1 MSEEH
6 EAAGERQDMMGV
18 LLGKMALDREFITQD
33 QLREALMEQGSDV
46 EERGMARPLG
56 LILVAK
62 GYLSEPLL
70 LTLLEEQRALNLDP
84 ERSRKRD
91 HSLGQVLLKRGKIT
105 EEQLNECIRIQG
117 EAIEANAPEIPRIGE
132 LLVEKGYTTARE
144 VTLALASQK
153 KVMLA
158 CEKCGKRFNAVGYT
172 PTKRYHC
179 KFCQGYLVPL
189 SEYNSTRVDADMS
202 FDATMGTPAGGTPAV
217 QGDLVLTT
225 PTPGATPAVQAPLG
239 SDATPAGG
247 VTPPPTPAVA
257 SPASQPVARIVK
269 VKNPW
274 VPVLWIGAAV
284 ILGLAATAYLALKL
298 FK

>member
-1 MSEEH
+1 MTEEK

-18 LLGKMALDREFITQD
+18 LLGKMALDREFITQE

-62 GYLSEPLL
+62 GYLSEPIL

-84 ERSRKRD
+84 ERASKRD
-91 HSLGQVLLKRGKIT
+91 HSLGQVLLKRGKI
-105 EEQLNECIRIQG
+105 EEAQLNECIRIQG

-179 KFCQGYLVPL
+179 KFCQGYLIPL
-189 SEYNSTRVDADMS
+189 SEYNNTRVDAEIT
-202 FDATMGTPAGGTPAV
+202 FDSMMGTPADGTPAV
-217 QGDLVLTT
+217 AGELLPT
-225 PTPGATPAVQAPLG
+225 PTPGASPAVQTPLG
-239 SDATPAGG
+239 KDATPPGG
-247 VTPPPTPAVA
+247 TPRVEP
-257 SPASQPVARIVK
+257 SASQPVARIVK

-274 VPVLWIGAAV
+274 APVLWIGAAV
-284 ILGLAATAYLALKL
+284 VLGLAAAAFLAMKL
-298 FK
+298 MK

>member
-1 MSEEH
+1 MTEEK
-6 EAAGERQDMMGV
+6 EVPGERQDMMGV

-33 QLREALMEQGSDV
+33 QLRDALMEQGSDV

-84 ERSRKRD
+84 ERALKRD

-105 EEQLNECIRIQG
+105 EAQLNECIRIQG
-117 EAIEANAPEIPRIGE
+117 EAIEANSPEIPRIGE
-132 LLVEKGYTTARE
+132 LLVEKGYTTPRE

-158 CEKCGKRFNAVGYT
+158 CEKCGKRFNALGYT

-189 SEYNSTRVDADMS
+189 SEYKSTRVDDEIA
-202 FDATMGTPAGGTPAV
+202 FDPSMGTPAGGTPAV
-217 QGDLVLTT
+217 TGELLLT
-225 PTPGATPAVQAPLG
+225 PTPGAAPAVQAPLG
-239 SDATPAGG
+239 GDAPLSSQ
-247 VTPPPTPAVA
+247 TPPPAPRVEPPAT
-257 SPASQPVARIVK
+257 QPVARIVK
-269 VKNPW
+269 VRNPLA
-274 VPVLWIGAAV
+274 PVLWGAGIVLA
-284 ILGLAATAYLALKL
+284 LAAAAAAYYFLTT
-298 FK
+298 